1 MEKITNRIYY
11 QETRL
16 PWRDKYLEELENKN
30 EDRIIEDFDR
40 GFSLYSIAIDTLKKD
55 REKGKEDFYYTKGI
69 FNIVIP
75 KYMNESY
82 YEIYKFGDETIED
95 FYNTGLIGL
104 GRGKDYST
112 IDFSSN
118 SGHDIYEIFVIYN
131 HKSIILHK
139 TYDLDNLPRSPYSLS
154 SVDTHTG
161 ELRED
166 ILKIADEI
174 IKDLKESPNPEGEKE
189 FF

>member
-30 EDRIIEDFDR
+30 EDGIIEDFDR
-40 GFSLYSIAIDTLKKD
+40 GFSLYSIAIDTLKKG
-55 REKGKEDFYYTKGI
+55 REKGENDFYYTKGI

-75 KYMNESY
+75 KYMNENY
-82 YEIYKFGDETIED
+82 YERFKFKDETIED

-104 GRGKDYST
+104 GGGTDYST

-118 SGHDIYEIFVIYN
+118 SDHDVYEIFVIYN
-131 HKSIILHK
+131 HKGLVLHK
-139 TYDLDNLPRSPYSLS
+139 TYDFDSLPRSPYSLC

-174 IKDLKESPNPEGEKE
+174 IRDLKESPNSEKE